1 MRSSRLDC
9 TFAWIYA
16 RRPQADDR
24 QGEIEAYPT
33 VVAIDLDVASID

>member
-1 MRSSRLDC
+1 LIDEVKRLDC

-24 QGEIEAYPT
+24 QGGRN
-33 VVAIDLDVASID
+33 